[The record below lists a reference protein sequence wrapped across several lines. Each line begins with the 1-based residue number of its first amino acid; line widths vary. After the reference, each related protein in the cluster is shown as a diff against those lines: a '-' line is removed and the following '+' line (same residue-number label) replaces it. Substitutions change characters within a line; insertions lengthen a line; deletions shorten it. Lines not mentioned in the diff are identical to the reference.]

1 MNSDDPSTE
10 TASNNGFMN
19 GFKEIYV
26 ECPPNQQNGNCIVFY
41 GDEHK
46 NCVMKVSL
54 ANGKREGEAL
64 VLRNKVPL
72 MKLKY
77 VNGILMGT
85 VERLNRE
92 GTVEMRG
99 QLVNG
104 KEWGLFEEY
113 NANGMICWRGYYRN
127 GKRYSE
133 VVPNAIQ
140 NGFYDERRVTDGKL
154 LTTAMYDDSLHHKNG
169 YCVEYTNGEL
179 SECYYENGVKCK
191 ESGNE
196 NAIGSSLTSALHLS
210 PLVDPFDENT
220 LIVSYLGTESVF
232 AVSLTNQKVIMVK
245 DNHRIQADL
254 NSYKL
259 YVYEENEM
267 KKRLVS
273 TESGFKSDANGRRW
287 EGGVKN
293 GMPMGYGVLYD
304 EKGRKLYEGFRMK
317 NDACCYGKEYYPD
330 SGNVYYEGCYCNG
343 KRFGRGI
350 VYDRNGKTAY
360 DGFFR
365 ENVTYSPQFDGNTIS
380 NRTEL
385 ITIANRSYCDITTLL
400 LPSWLCFLKRIE
412 IGSDC
417 FSSIRCFNVDGLE
430 VLESITI
437 GERSF
442 TMAKEEGAIFNST
455 RKDGTCRIVN
465 CPKLQSIRF
474 GSYSFAD
481 YRQRFEVN
489 GLPSLQSV
497 VMGDKCFS
505 FTSLFSMMGLNWK
518 LHRYVDLAQLRFI
531 DLGGNTFN
539 GCQTVVFSSKRMGGL
554 TN

>member
-10 TASNNGFMN
+10 TAPNNGFMS
-19 GFKEIYV
+19 GFKEIHV
-26 ECPPNQQNGNCIVFY
+26 ECPPNQQNGNCIIFY

-64 VLRNKVPL
+64 VLRNKVPF

-77 VNGILMGT
+77 VNGMLMGR

-92 GTVEMRG
+92 GTVEMQG

-113 NANGMICWRGYYRN
+113 NANGKICWRGYYRN

-133 VVPNAIQ
+133 VVPNVIG

-154 LTTAMYDDSLHHKNG
+154 LTTALYDDSLHHKNG
-169 YCVEYTNGEL
+169 YCVDYTKGDG
-179 SECYYENGVKCK
+179 SECYYENGVKRK

-196 NAIGSSLTSALHLS
+196 NAIGSLPSNPLHLS
-210 PLVDPFDENT
+210 PLVDPFDEST

-232 AVSLTNQKVIMVK
+232 GVSLTNQKVIMVK

-254 NSYKL
+254 ISHEVN
-259 YVYEENEM
+259 
-267 KKRLVS
+267 VS
-273 TESGFKSDANGRRW
+273 EGCEISERVDSIVSCIDLDVNGRRW

-293 GMPMGYGVLYD
+293 EMPMGYGILYD
-304 EKGRKLYEGFRMK
+304 EEGRKLYEGFRMK
-317 NDACCYGKEYYPD
+317 NDACCYGKEYFPD
-330 SGNVYYEGCYCNG
+330 SRRVYYEGCYCNG
-343 KRFGRGI
+343 KRFGRGR
-350 VYDRNGKTAY
+350 VYDRNGKMAY

-365 ENVTYSPQFDGNTIS
+365 ENMTYSPQFDGNTIS

-385 ITIANRSYCDITTLL
+385 ITIANHSYCDITTLL
-400 LPSWLCFLKRIE
+400 LPSWLCSLKQIR

-417 FSSIRCFNVDGLE
+417 FSSIRCFNIDGLE

-442 TMAKEEGAIFNST
+442 TMAKKDMVIIHST
-455 RKDGTCRIVN
+455 RKDGICRIVN

-505 FTSLFSMMGLNWK
+505 STSLFSMMGLNWK
-518 LHRYVDLAQLRFI
+518 YHRYVDLAQLRSI
-531 DLGGNTFN
+531 DFGDNAFN
-539 GCQTVVFSSKRMGGL
+539 ECQTAFLSSE
-554 TN
+554 

>member
-1 MNSDDPSTE
+1 MS
-10 TASNNGFMN
+10 
-19 GFKEIYV
+19 GFKEIHV
-26 ECPPNQQNGNCIVFY
+26 ECPPNQQNGNCIIFY

-64 VLRNKVPL
+64 VLRNKVPF

-77 VNGILMGT
+77 VNGMLMGR

-113 NANGMICWRGYYRN
+113 NANGKICWRGYYRN

-133 VVPNAIQ
+133 VVPNVIG

-154 LTTAMYDDSLHHKNG
+154 LTTALYDDSLHHKNG
-169 YCVEYTNGEL
+169 YCVDYTKGDG
-179 SECYYENGVKCK
+179 SECYYENGVKRK

-196 NAIGSSLTSALHLS
+196 NAIGSLPSNPLHLS
-210 PLVDPFDENT
+210 PLVDSFDEST

-232 AVSLTNQKVIMVK
+232 GVSLTNQKVIMVK

-254 NSYKL
+254 ISHEVN
-259 YVYEENEM
+259 
-267 KKRLVS
+267 VS
-273 TESGFKSDANGRRW
+273 EGCEISERVDSIVSCIDLDVNGRRW

-293 GMPMGYGVLYD
+293 EMPMGYGILYD
-304 EKGRKLYEGFRMK
+304 EEGRKLYEGFRMK
-317 NDACCYGKEYYPD
+317 NDACCYGKEYFPD
-330 SGNVYYEGCYCNG
+330 SRRVYYEGCYCNG
-343 KRFGRGI
+343 KRFGRGR
-350 VYDRNGKTAY
+350 VYDRNGKMAY

-365 ENVTYSPQFDGNTIS
+365 ENMAYSPQFDGNTIS

-385 ITIANRSYCDITTLL
+385 ITIANHSYCDITTLL
-400 LPSWLCFLKRIE
+400 LPSWLCSLKQIR

-417 FSSIRCFNVDGLE
+417 FSSIRCFNIDGLD

-442 TMAKEEGAIFNST
+442 TMAKKDMVIIHST
-455 RKDGTCRIVN
+455 RKDGICRIVN

-505 FTSLFSMMGLNWK
+505 STSLFSMMGLNWK
-518 LHRYVDLAQLRFI
+518 YHRYVDLAQLRSI
-531 DLGGNTFN
+531 DFGDNAFN
-539 GCQTVVFSSKRMGGL
+539 ECQTAFLSSE
-554 TN
+554 